1 MFREQSLFFAGGG
14 GKRVGNGRYLGT
26 KCYFKGI
33 GEDQSS
39 PTEYNWGT
47 IES

>member
-1 MFREQSLFFAGGG
+1 MFREQSLFFARGGG
-14 GKRVGNGRYLGT
+14 RVGNGRYLGT
-26 KCYFKGI
+26 KWYFKGI